1 MPADLESPKPSDR
14 QTPPPLGIIVIFMAV
29 LMLSLAAIFIK
40 FSERD
45 VGPNATVFNRFWI
58 ATICLGFWRWIEV
71 LRLRLS
77 SDEMASTQNYTIQD
91 LGFLLLGA
99 TFAELS
105 QLGWAWSLTE
115 TGVANANLLHNF
127 APAFAAFGGWLLLGH
142 YFDRRFVFGLTL
154 AIVGGI
160 TIGWEDWQVGT
171 DNLVGDGLALLSAFF
186 YAMSSLVTEKLRAKF
201 SATGI
206 LLWSCLLR
214 SCLTFPLVLL
224 AEDRLFP
231 SSLQGWLAVISLA
244 VLCQVLAAVMLVHQ
258 LKTYSSG
265 FISLFLLLEPIF
277 TAILGWI
284 IFGEQLS
291 FLNSLA
297 FLVVLL
303 GIYLAQSNQ
312 GSKKAG
318 VVSS

>member
-1 MPADLESPKPSDR
+1 MPTELESPKPTEW
-14 QTPPPLGIIVIFMAV
+14 QTPPPLVIIVIFIAIFMY
-29 LMLSLAAIFIK
+29 SFAAIFIK
-40 FSERD
+40 LSEQD

-58 ATICLGFWRWIEV
+58 ATICLGFWRWMEV

-77 SDEMASTQNYTIQD
+77 FDEMASSKNYTTKE
-91 LGFLLLGA
+91 LGLLLLGA
-99 TFAELS
+99 TLAELS
-105 QLGWAWSLTE
+105 QLAWAWSLTE

-127 APAFAAFGGWLLLGH
+127 TPVFTAFGGWLLLGH
-142 YFDRRFVFGLTL
+142 YFGLRFVFGLTL
-154 AIVGGI
+154 AIVGAI
-160 TIGWEDWQVGT
+160 TIGLEDWQVGT
-171 DNLVGDGLALLSAFF
+171 DNLVGDSLALLSAFF
-186 YAMSSLVTEKLRAKF
+186 YAMSVLVIEQLRTKF

-244 VLCQVLAAVMLVHQ
+244 VLCQVLASMILVHQ

-291 FLNSLA
+291 FLNWLA

-312 GSKKAG
+312 GPKK
-318 VVSS
+318 S

>member
-1 MPADLESPKPSDR
+1 MPTELESPKPTAL
-14 QTPPPLGIIVIFMAV
+14 QTPPPLGIIVISIAVFMF
-29 LMLSLAAIFIK
+29 SLAAIFIK
-40 FSERD
+40 LSEQD
-45 VGPNATVFNRFWI
+45 VGPNATIFNRFWI
-58 ATICLGFWRWIEV
+58 ATICLGFWRCIEV

-77 SDEMASTQNYTIQD
+77 SDEMAPQEKYTIKD
-91 LGFLLLGA
+91 IGFLLLGA
-99 TFAELS
+99 TLVELS
-105 QLGWAWSLTE
+105 QLGWAWSLTR

-127 APAFAAFGGWLLLGH
+127 TPVFAAFGGWLLLGH

-160 TIGWEDWQVGT
+160 TIGWEDLQVGT
-171 DNLVGDGLALLSAFF
+171 DNLIGDGLALLSALF
-186 YAMSSLVTEKLRAKF
+186 YGMSTLVTEKLRAKF

-244 VLCQVLAAVMLVHQ
+244 VLCQVLASAILVHQ
-258 LKTYSSG
+258 LKSYSSG

-291 FLNSLA
+291 FLNWLA

-303 GIYLAQSNQ
+303 GIYLAQS
-312 GSKKAG
+312 
-318 VVSS
+318 

>member
-1 MPADLESPKPSDR
+1 MYS
-14 QTPPPLGIIVIFMAV
+14 F
-29 LMLSLAAIFIK
+29 AAIFIK
-40 FSERD
+40 LSEQD
-45 VGPNATVFNRFWI
+45 VGPNATIFNRFWI

-71 LRLRLS
+71 LRLRFS
-77 SDEMASTQNYTIQD
+77 CDEMVSPRNYTTKD
-91 LGFLLLGA
+91 LIFLLLGA
-99 TFAELS
+99 ILAELS
-105 QLGWAWSLTE
+105 QLAWAWSLTE

-127 APAFAAFGGWLLLGH
+127 TPVFTTFGGWLLLGH
-142 YFDRRFVFGLTL
+142 YFDLRFVFGLTL

-160 TIGWEDWQVGT
+160 TIGLEDWQVGT
-171 DNLVGDGLALLSAFF
+171 DNLIGDGLALLSAFF
-186 YAMSSLVTEKLRAKF
+186 YAMSVLVMEQLRAKF

-231 SSLQGWLAVISLA
+231 SSLQGWLAVIALA
-244 VLCQVLAAVMLVHQ
+244 VLCQVLAAIILVHQ

-265 FISLFLLLEPIF
+265 FIALFLLLEPIF

-291 FLNSLA
+291 FLNWLA
-297 FLVVLL
+297 FFVVLL

-312 GSKKAG
+312 GAKKAKA
-318 VVSS
+318 VTS